1 MTAVYIILAILLLVG
16 VAMYLLYTQL
26 IASRIECQEAW
37 NQLTARLKL
46 RYDVLPNIVDLMRSS
61 AAHETA
67 LLEQVEQARNSAIL
81 AKGIDARQEAE
92 DNLTYQ
98 TRRLMSTARKYPAI
112 ANSTDFT
119 RLSEELRTAENQIA
133 FAIQEY
139 NETVDAHNRKLQK
152 MPYTP
157 VSRLMKFHPMQSFH
171 INDPSQHT
179 GAI

>member
-67 LLEQVEQARNSAIL
+67 LLEQVEQARNSAIM
-81 AKGIDARQEAE
+81 AKGVRGRQEAE

-98 TRRLMSTARKYPAI
+98 TRRLMSTARKYPAVS
-112 ANSTDFT
+112 NSADFK
-119 RLSEELRTAENQIA
+119 RLAEELRTAENQIA
-133 FAIQEY
+133 FAMHEY
-139 NETVDAHNRKLQK
+139 NETAETYNRKRRKL
-152 MPYTP
+152 PYKL
-157 VSRLMKFHPMQSFH
+157 VSKLMKFRTMPAFH
-171 INDPSQHT
+171 VDDPSQRT
-179 GAI
+179 GAV